1 MKNMK
6 SDRFYKSLNK
16 VLKKAIS
23 PTVEENFLA
32 TLNFFK
38 CICMKIFI
46 VRKLE
51 RSGKNTETNI
61 KPPVCNFIKKR

>member
-6 SDRFYKSLNK
+6 SDGFYKSLNK

-23 PTVEENFLA
+23 PAVEENFLA
-32 TLNFFK
+32 TPNLFK
-38 CICMKIFI
+38 RICMKTFTI
-46 VRKLE
+46 RKLE
-51 RSGKNTETNI
+51 RSDENTGTNI